1 MTMDWSRFPK
11 FVPIGEY
18 RLDVRTYTFM
28 NGIEEFLTVNQDYA
42 EVKPLGA
49 LQF

>member
-1 MTMDWSRFPK
+1 MIVNITSFPL
-11 FVPIGEY
+11 FIPVGEY
-18 RLDVRTYTFM
+18 RIDLKTSTFM
-28 NGIEEFLTVNQDYA
+28 NGIEEFIMLNQEYF